1 MRTLRHRLAKACIAF
16 LTLLAVACGGSGVPD
31 GGNAQGPERTDIKV
45 GVLPT
50 WDAAA
55 VYLAIKKG
63 FFQAEALNVTPV
75 VLASS
80 EEAVSRNLSGAV
92 DFAHNGYV
100 SPIAAAS
107 KGLKLRIVVAS
118 ARAKHNMYVIVTS
131 KASAIHAPRDL
142 AGTTIGMINNKG
154 LPALLTRAAL
164 QSAGVDPA
172 SVRFVDVTYP
182 TMGAALQNGSIDAS
196 FATDPFQTQFKQT
209 FGARVVLDTI
219 GGLTEDFPI
228 GCYHSTQQFAN
239 QNPRTV
245 AAFQR
250 AMTRAHELA
259 ASHRDEVTQVLPS
272 YISGLTPQTVDTIT
286 IGTFSASLDKADA
299 QRVADFMTQQRMLSD
314 RFDVSSMFP

>member
-1 MRTLRHRLAKACIAF
+1 MRTLRHRVAKACIVF
-16 LTLLAVACGGSGVPD
+16 LTLLAVACGGSGVPG

-75 VLASS
+75 VLANS

-92 DFAHNGYV
+92 DIAHNGYV

-107 KGLKLRIVVAS
+107 KGLKLRIIVAS
-118 ARAKHNMYVIVTS
+118 ARAKHNMYVIVT
-131 KASAIHAPRDL
+131 KASAIHSPRDL

-164 QSAGVDPA
+164 ESAGVDPA

-182 TMGAALQNGSIDAS
+182 TMGTALQNGSIDAS

-209 FGARVVLDTI
+209 LGARVVLDTI

-228 GCYHSTQQFAN
+228 GCYHTTQQFAN

-250 AMTRAHELA
+250 AMARAHELA
-259 ASHRDEVTQVLPS
+259 VSHRDEVTQVLPS
-272 YISGLTPQTVDTIT
+272 YISGLTPQTVDAIT

-299 QRVADFMTQQRMLSD
+299 QRVADFMTQQRMLSGF
-314 RFDVSSMFP
+314 FDVSSMFQ